1 MDGAARF
8 PADVR
13 FLSCQLWLM
22 VTPDARPAIDTAW
35 RLVGRID
42 SLRPKSQDAYVAH
55 LLAGGVIGKVARGS
69 GLTATGPLA
78 DSARRVLDRGVQVD
92 RKDDPK
98 QELMGYQAIMLA
110 QMGDL
115 DKAMA
120 SLQRYVALNPEHSFQ
135 VEGQVHWW
143 WRDLRNRPD
152 FQSLLVRR

>member
-1 MDGAARF
+1 MI
-8 PADVR
+8 
-13 FLSCQLWLM
+13 
-22 VTPDARPAIDTAW
+22 TPDARPDIATAW
-35 RLVGRID
+35 KLVARAD
-42 SLRPKSQDAYVAH
+42 SLRPKSADARIAQV
-55 LLAGGVIGKVARGS
+55 LAGGVIGKVARGS

-78 DSARRVLDRGVQVD
+78 DSARRVLDRAVQVD

-98 QELMGYQAIMLA
+98 QELMGYEAIMLT

-115 DKAMA
+115 DEAMVR
-120 SLQRYVALNPEHSFQ
+120 LKRYVALNPDHSFQ